1 MNIEVLEMLPLSPLQ
16 KGLLFHLL
24 YDSEGSDAYH
34 VQQVFELAGALDS
47 ERLKHAVECLLQRHR
62 HLCAGFEYEELAEPA
77 QIVLSGLPL
86 PWREIDLSQLQ
97 PQAQQQALDHE
108 LRADH
113 AQRFDPQDPPLLR
126 FTLIR
131 LSDKLHQLVFTNH
144 HLLLDGWSIP
154 VLLQELFTL
163 YRTGGDNQ
171 ELPSAAAYRQYLQW
185 LNERD
190 KERMRQVWLDTLEG
204 LPSPTCLARGRVSQD
219 KRPQALCR
227 DLCETRTL
235 QLGQL
240 AKHLGITVN
249 TLIQGAWGVLLG
261 EMTGTQDVTFGV
273 TVSGRPGELEGVEQI
288 VGLLINTVPLR
299 LRFSLAESFA
309 SLLQRVQ
316 VEQAR
321 LLEYQYLELT
331 TIQTD
336 SGHDKLFDTLVVFEN
351 YPLLD
356 GANDSAETA
365 LAIRL
370 ASHTGG
376 DASHYPLGLVA
387 VPGKQLQLRFSWL
400 PSLFDD
406 PSIVRLAE
414 RFEYLLQAMVERPG
428 SPIGVVPLLLPREQ
442 QARQWPQ
449 MPSLQADASLI
460 EIFEE
465 QARKAPQA
473 IALSAEGEP
482 MSYAELNRRA
492 NRLARYLVS
501 QGVGCEDI
509 VALSLSR
516 SAEMIVALLAVLK
529 SGAAYLPLD
538 PQSPSQRIAF
548 IVADAQPRLLLT
560 QKDAR
565 HCTDLQVPCLV
576 LDDESGRGLIDGFSG
591 EDLLARERIR
601 PMSPD
606 SLAYIIYTS
615 GSTGNPKGVLISHR
629 NVVRLFAATQHGF
642 HFDSQDVWT
651 LFHSYAF
658 DFSVWEIWGPLL
670 HGGRLLIVP
679 YETSRSPSAFLQLLV
694 DEQVTVLNQTP
705 SAFYQLI
712 EADQQT
718 PQQGDRLSL
727 RYVIFGGEA
736 LDLAQL
742 QRWYLRHA
750 TDTPTLVN
758 MYGITETTV
767 HVSYQALND
776 ELAREQRDS
785 LIGGAIPDLRIY
797 VLDDALRPVPV
808 GVEGEMYI
816 AGAGLARGYLNQVEL
831 SATRFVADPHG
842 APGTRMYRSGDLA
855 CWREDNNLSY
865 LGRADQ
871 QVKIRGFRIE
881 LGEIESALAEHAG
894 VASAVVLLR
903 EDRPGHQQLVAY
915 VRLHEEGGGDTQAL
929 RDYLARRLPD
939 YMVPAAIV
947 PLPAFPLTLNG
958 KLDRRALP
966 APVLH
971 SQGSRRHPGSPQ
983 EEILASLFAEVLG
996 VETLAMDDDF
1006 FNLGG
1011 HSLLVMRL
1019 ISRIRTRFAIDL
1031 PIRAVFEAPS
1041 VAQLAKRLG
1050 DGQQARQTLTAQP
1063 REAFPALS
1071 FAQQRMWLL
1080 DQLDDKATY
1089 NMPLALR
1096 LQGPLQPLAL
1106 QEALNDLLARHEILR
1121 TLYCLN
1127 GERAYQHILAPEAA
1141 PIELEYH
1148 RLAAGDLAQ
1157 RLDKA
1162 AACGFDLSQDLPV
1175 RGWLFALPETQ
1186 EHVLLLVLHHIACDG
1201 GSLWPIWR
1209 DLAEAYRARCNG
1221 QSPQWQ
1227 PLPVQY
1233 ADYAQWQQK
1242 LLGDGN
1248 DRQSQMARQIDFW
1261 VETLAGTP
1269 EEVTLPMDRRRPLVL
1284 SNRGGRVTYRIDEPL
1299 YKRLKAVAQ
1308 EEGVTLFMLLQTA
1321 MASLLS
1327 KLGAGNDITL
1337 GSVVAGRTEEALAEL
1352 VGFFVNT
1359 LVIRVSTAQDP
1370 AFNTLLTQLREYS
1383 LRAYAHQDVP
1393 FDRVVEALNPQ
1404 RSQSRHPLFQVML
1417 VLQNNSHG
1425 SADFPELQVTAEP
1438 IGFTPAKFDLTCNF
1452 DQCLDAQGQVVALEA
1467 QVDYSSD
1474 LFDHPTIVAFTTYFL
1489 RLLTQVAERPGQ
1501 RLSQIELLSEAQ
1513 RQRLLG
1519 SHRSTASALPS
1530 QDLAALFARQVA
1542 RAPDATAL
1550 VCQQQRL
1557 SYGELDARANQLA
1570 QRLVAR
1576 GVQLESGVGLLMQ
1589 RSVEWVIATL
1599 AVIKAGGFYVPLRGS
1614 DPRERWQHIVDEARL
1629 RILLVDETHSTVA
1642 LPDVELIETVT
1653 SGTALQGISAA
1664 IDRPDQDTQSLAY
1677 LMYTSGSTGEP
1688 KGIAISHG
1696 NIIALARD
1704 QRWSAAKHRRVL
1716 LHSAQAFDASTYE
1729 LWTTLLNGHQAII
1742 VPGDELDVPSLTRAI
1757 VEHEVT
1763 SAFLTSGL
1771 FRLLAEEHVASL
1783 QGIQEIFTGGEAIS
1797 GDAVRAVRERWPSVE
1812 ISNVYGPTETT
1823 TFVTS
1828 HRITDADVP
1837 YACVPIG
1844 LALDNDRLYVLDE
1857 QLQPAAIGAPGEL
1870 YIAGSG
1876 LARGYLKR
1884 PGQTADHFVA
1894 DPFGPPGS
1902 RMYRTGDIVRWRHDG
1917 ELLFVGRVDQQ
1928 VKIRGFRIEPG
1939 EVESVI
1945 CTHAQISQ
1953 ALVVARDSA
1962 QGGKQLVAYVIPEP
1976 GQVCEVSALMAYL
1989 KQQLPDFMVPAAV
2002 MTLAGF
2008 PLTVNGKIDTRA
2020 LPAPRFVPRQAQA
2033 PRSPREELLCELF
2046 ASILQLG
2053 RVGIDDNFFEIGGH
2067 SLLAARLMNR
2077 VAARLNVRLGIRALF
2092 EAPTV
2097 ALLARR
2103 LEDEVHDRSLDV
2115 LLPLKREGQDK
2126 PLFCLH
2132 PGGGLGWSYA
2142 GLIPYLGDHP
2152 LYALQARRLSTG
2164 EAPLSLEAMARDYLE
2179 QIRRV
2184 QPHGPYALL
2193 GWSFGCHLAHQ
2204 VATLLQQQGES
2215 VSFLAFLDGYPI
2227 WHLYQQ
2233 MERSDKE
2240 SLRALFESLG
2250 GGAPGPGEELTI
2262 ASLKLRLTRSEH
2274 PLASYEA
2281 SLFERILA
2289 EFRDAPRLLRSFSPD
2304 LFNGRLLF
2312 FKALILDEGGM
2323 SHDPQ
2328 GWQAHVADGI
2338 TVHEIDCSHE
2348 NMLGPQALS
2357 IIGPTLQQALQAME
2371 R

>member
-1 MNIEVLEMLPLSPLQ
+1 MNIEVVEILPLSPLQ

-34 VQQVFELAGALDS
+34 VQQVFELAGTLDS
-47 ERLKHAVECLLQRHR
+47 ATLKHAVECLLQRHR

-86 PWREIDLSQLQ
+86 PWREIDLSQLS
-97 PQAQQQALDHE
+97 PQLQRQALDKE
-108 LRADH
+108 LQADY

-131 LSDKLHQLVFTNH
+131 LSDRLHQLVFTNH

-154 VLLQELFTL
+154 VLLKELFSL
-163 YRTGGDNQ
+163 YNTGGDSRG
-171 ELPSAAAYRQYLQW
+171 LPPATAYRQYLQW
-185 LNERD
+185 LSERD
-190 KERMRQVWLDTLEG
+190 QEQMRQVWSDTLAG
-204 LPSPTCLARGRVSQD
+204 LSSPTCLGKGRVSQD
-219 KRPQALCR
+219 KRPQALCH
-227 DLCETRTL
+227 DLSKDRSL
-235 QLGQL
+235 QLVQL
-240 AKHLGITVN
+240 AKRLGVTLN

-261 EMTGTQDVTFGV
+261 EMSGTQDVTFGV

-288 VGLLINTVPLR
+288 VGLLINTMPLR
-299 LRFSLAESFA
+299 LRFSLAESF
-309 SLLQRVQ
+309 STLLQRVQ
-316 VEQAR
+316 AEQAR
-321 LLEYQYLELT
+321 LLEHQYLELT

-336 SGHDKLFDTLVVFEN
+336 SGHEKLFDTLVVFEN

-356 GANDSAETA
+356 GTSDSPEAA
-365 LAIRL
+365 LAICL
-370 ASHTGG
+370 AGHTGG

-387 VPGKQLQLRFSWL
+387 VPGEQLQLRFSWL

-406 PSIVRLAE
+406 KSVARLAE
-414 RFEYLLQAMVERPG
+414 RFEYLLQAMVEYPDR
-428 SPIGVVPLLLPREQ
+428 PIGLLPLLLPREQ
-442 QARQWPQ
+442 QALQWPEMSSPQ
-449 MPSLQADASLI
+449 IGASLTR
-460 EIFEE
+460 IFEE
-465 QARKAPQA
+465 QVRQTPLA
-473 IALSAEGEP
+473 IALSAEGGQI
-482 MSYAELNRRA
+482 SYAELNRRA

-501 QGVGCEDI
+501 QEVGCEEV
-509 VALSLSR
+509 VALTLTR
-516 SAEMIVALLAVLK
+516 STEMIVALLAVLK

-538 PQSPSQRIAF
+538 PQSPPERIAF
-548 IVADAQPRLLLT
+548 IVSDAQPRLLLT
-560 QKDAR
+560 QRDVGQ
-565 HCTDLQVPCLV
+565 CVDSWVPCLV
-576 LDDESGRGLIDGFSG
+576 LDDESGRALIDGFDG
-591 EDLLARERIR
+591 EDLQAWELVR

-606 SLAYIIYTS
+606 NLAYIIYTS

-629 NVVRLFAATQHGF
+629 NVVRLFAATQHWF
-642 HFDSQDVWT
+642 HFDSLDVWT

-679 YETSRSPSAFLQLLV
+679 YEVSRSPLAFLQLLV

-705 SAFYQLI
+705 SAFYQMI
-712 EADQQT
+712 EADQQA

-736 LDLAQL
+736 LDLAQVE
-742 QRWYLRHA
+742 RWYLRHA
-750 TDTPTLVN
+750 ADTPTLVN

-767 HVSYQALND
+767 HVSYQALHE
-776 ELAREQRDS
+776 ELVRNQRDS

-855 CWREDNNLSY
+855 CWRENNSLSY

-881 LGEIESALAEHAG
+881 LGEIESVLAEHVQ
-894 VASAVVLLR
+894 VANAVVLLR
-903 EDRPGHQQLVAY
+903 EDRPGQQQLVAY
-915 VRLHEEGGGDTQAL
+915 VTAHEEAGVDTQVL
-929 RDYLARRLPD
+929 REYLVSRLPD
-939 YMVPAAIV
+939 YMMPTAIV
-947 PLPAFPLTLNG
+947 SLQAFPLTLNG

-971 SQGSRRHPGSPQ
+971 SQGGRRQPDSPQ

-996 VETLAMDDDF
+996 VEALAMDDDF
-1006 FNLGG
+1006 FSLGG

-1050 DGQQARQTLTAQP
+1050 DGQQARQALTAQP

-1080 DQLDDKATY
+1080 DQLDDQATY

-1096 LQGPLQPLAL
+1096 LRGPLQPLAL
-1106 QEALNDLLARHEILR
+1106 QGALNDLLARHEILR
-1121 TLYCLN
+1121 TLYCLH
-1127 GERAYQHILAPEAA
+1127 EEQPYQHILAPDAA
-1141 PIELEYH
+1141 LIELECH
-1148 RLAAGDLAQ
+1148 RLVTDDLAQ
-1157 RLDKA
+1157 RLDA
-1162 AACGFDLSQDLPV
+1162 AATCDFDLSKDLPV
-1175 RGWLFALPETQ
+1175 RGWLFALPEAQ
-1186 EHVLLLVLHHIACDG
+1186 EHVLLLVFHHIACDG

-1209 DLAEAYRARCNG
+1209 DLAHAYRTRCSA
-1221 QSPQWQ
+1221 QPLQWQ

-1233 ADYAQWQQK
+1233 ADYALWQQR
-1242 LLGDGN
+1242 LLGDGS

-1269 EEVTLPMDRRRPLVL
+1269 EEVTLPTDRRRPLVL
-1284 SNRGGRVTYRIDEPL
+1284 SNQGGRVTYRIDEPL
-1299 YKRLKAVAQ
+1299 YKRLKTVAQ

-1359 LVIRVSTAQDP
+1359 LAIRVSTAGDP
-1370 AFNTLLTQLREYS
+1370 AFNALLTQLREYS

-1452 DQCLDAQGQVVALEA
+1452 DECMDAQGQVIALEA

-1474 LFDHPTIVAFTTYFL
+1474 LFDHASIVAFTTYFL
-1489 RLLTQVAERPGQ
+1489 RLLAQVAEQPGQ
-1501 RLSQIELLSEAQ
+1501 HLSQIELLSEAQ
-1513 RQRLLG
+1513 KQHLLG
-1519 SHRSTASALPS
+1519 SHRRTALRLPNL
-1530 QDLAALFARQVA
+1530 DLDALFARQVA
-1542 RAPDATAL
+1542 RAPHAIAL
-1550 VCQQQRL
+1550 VCEQRRL

-1570 QRLVAR
+1570 QHLLAR

-1599 AVIKAGGFYVPLRGS
+1599 AVIKAGGFYVPLRSS
-1614 DPRERWQHIVDEARL
+1614 DPQERWQHIVDEAQL
-1629 RILLVDETHSTVA
+1629 RILLVDEAHAAIA
-1642 LPDVELIETVT
+1642 LPEVELIETVMAGSVLKGST
-1653 SGTALQGISAA
+1653 EA
-1664 IDRPDQDTQSLAY
+1664 IDRPHQNTQSLAY

-1696 NIIALARD
+1696 NIIALACD
-1704 QRWSAAKHRRVL
+1704 QRWCAVEPRRVL
-1716 LHSAQAFDASTYE
+1716 LHSAHAFDASTYE

-1771 FRLLAEEHVASL
+1771 FRLLAEEQVASL
-1783 QGIQEIFTGGEAIS
+1783 QGLQEVFTGGEAIS
-1797 GDAVRAVRERWPSVE
+1797 GDAVRTVRERWPSIE

-1828 HRITDADVP
+1828 HRITDIDAP
-1837 YACVPIG
+1837 YTCIPIG
-1844 LALDNDRLYVLDE
+1844 LPLDNDRLYVLDE
-1857 QLQPAAIGAPGEL
+1857 QLQAAAIGAPGEL

-1884 PGQTADHFVA
+1884 PGQTSDHFVA

-1939 EVESVI
+1939 EVESII
-1945 CTHAQISQ
+1945 CSHPLISQ
-1953 ALVVARDSA
+1953 ALVVAGDSA

-1976 GQVCEVSALMAYL
+1976 GQVCEASVLIAYL
-1989 KQQLPDFMVPAAV
+1989 KQQLPDFMVPAAM
-2002 MTLAGF
+2002 MTLTSF
-2008 PLTVNGKIDTRA
+2008 PLTVNGKIDVRA
-2020 LPAPRFVPRQAQA
+2020 LPAPQFVQRQAQL
-2033 PRSPREELLCELF
+2033 PRTPREELLCELF
-2046 ASILQLG
+2046 ASILQLDS
-2053 RVGIDDNFFEIGGH
+2053 VGIDDNFFEIGGH

-2077 VAARLNVRLGIRALF
+2077 VATRLNVRLGIRALF

-2097 ALLARR
+2097 ALLALR
-2103 LEDEVHDRSLDV
+2103 LEDEVHDSSLDV
-2115 LLPLKREGQDK
+2115 VLPLKLDGQHQ

-2142 GLIPYLGDHP
+2142 GLIPYLGDRP
-2152 LYALQARRLSTG
+2152 LYAIQARRLSTG
-2164 EAPLSLEAMARDYLE
+2164 EAPHSLEAMAQDYLE
-2179 QIRRV
+2179 HIRRV
-2184 QPHGPYALL
+2184 QPNGPYALL
-2193 GWSFGCHLAHQ
+2193 GWSFGCHLAHKI
-2204 VATLLQQQGES
+2204 ATLLQQQDER

-2227 WHLYQQ
+2227 WNLYRQ
-2233 MERSDKE
+2233 MERSDEE

-2250 GGAPGPGEELTI
+2250 GGPPEPGEALTI
-2262 ASLKLRLTRSEH
+2262 ASLKLRLTCTEH

-2281 SLFERILA
+2281 SLFEQILA

-2304 LFNGRLLF
+2304 VFDRDLLF
-2312 FKALILDEGGM
+2312 FKALSLDEGGV
-2323 SHDPQ
+2323 SHDPY
-2328 GWQAHVADGI
+2328 GWQAHITGGI
-2338 TVHEIDCSHE
+2338 TVHEINCSHE

-2357 IIGPTLQQALQAME
+2357 CIGPRLQQALQAME
-2371 R
+2371 D